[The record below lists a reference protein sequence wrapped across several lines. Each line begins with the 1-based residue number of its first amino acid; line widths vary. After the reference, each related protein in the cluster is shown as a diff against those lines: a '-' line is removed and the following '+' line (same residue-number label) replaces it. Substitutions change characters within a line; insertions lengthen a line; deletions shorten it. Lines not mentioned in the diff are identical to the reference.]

1 MKHTLTLLVLLFI
14 PFVCFGQ
21 DFDFNDLKVINSE
34 KQFKRFC
41 FENEFVKTG
50 DSDAGRIIYAKG
62 YNKLAETATVWAIYY
77 AATGIFIFQIP
88 KYYDGS
94 SNVSFNRVLQQ
105 VKKQC
110 TFYDFKES
118 TSFELK
124 KEFICYTCPGS
135 AYPGKI
141 GFARTEENDFIELF
155 TNFN

>member
-1 MKHTLTLLVLLFI
+1 MKKLILLLLLFI
-14 PFVCFGQ
+14 PLVSLGQ
-21 DFDFNDLKVINSE
+21 TFDYNDLKDINSE
-34 KQFKRFC
+34 KQFKRFA

-118 TSFELK
+118 PSFEFQGNLNQSRIYL
-124 KEFICYTCPGS
+124 EGPFHY
-135 AYPGKI
+135 KI
-141 GFARTEENDFIELF
+141 SN
-155 TNFN
+155 